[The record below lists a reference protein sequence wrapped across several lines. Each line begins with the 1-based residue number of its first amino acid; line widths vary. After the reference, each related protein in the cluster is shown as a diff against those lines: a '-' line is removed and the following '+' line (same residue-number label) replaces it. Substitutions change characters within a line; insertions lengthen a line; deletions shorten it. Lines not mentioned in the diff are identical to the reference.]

1 MKKIIITAVLFVF
14 SSMSANALDM
24 GILKQVSITGGLGQ
38 NTSVWGAS
46 ADEKNFAENNT
57 TLVSTNLDPVITLV
71 SLGHLLLSNSVSNLI
86 KSFNVGTDE
95 ASIVPNVVAS
105 PAK

>member
-57 TLVSTNLDPVITLV
+57 TLVSTNSTEGVFTDHFSDMFAELGLGQYVSVGYSHTEDAITTPT
-71 SLGHLLLSNSVSNLI
+71 NVSNE
-86 KSFNVGTDE
+86 G
-95 ASIVPNVVAS
+95 
-105 PAK
+105 